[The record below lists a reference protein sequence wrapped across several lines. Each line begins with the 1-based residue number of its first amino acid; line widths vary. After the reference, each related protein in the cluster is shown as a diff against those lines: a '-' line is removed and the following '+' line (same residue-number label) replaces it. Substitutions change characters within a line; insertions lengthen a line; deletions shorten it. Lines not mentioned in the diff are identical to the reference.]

1 MTDIQ
6 SPVHTFTVVYCV
18 GVVQTASLPDRLAT
32 SAVHMA
38 EQPDLCARATGKGG
52 IILIKRSLSRPA
64 ALGLGGLSMGRI
76 VNTSF
81 HTRLLPV
88 AFGQPMVT

>member
-1 MTDIQ
+1 MRDIQ
-6 SPVHTFTVVYCV
+6 PPVHTFTVGYCI
-18 GVVQTASLPDRLAT
+18 GVVQTASSPDRLAT

-38 EQPDLCARATGKGG
+38 EQPDLCARATDKGG

-64 ALGLGGLSMGRI
+64 ALGLGALSVGRI
-76 VNTSF
+76 VTTSF

-88 AFGQPMVT
+88 AFEQAMIM